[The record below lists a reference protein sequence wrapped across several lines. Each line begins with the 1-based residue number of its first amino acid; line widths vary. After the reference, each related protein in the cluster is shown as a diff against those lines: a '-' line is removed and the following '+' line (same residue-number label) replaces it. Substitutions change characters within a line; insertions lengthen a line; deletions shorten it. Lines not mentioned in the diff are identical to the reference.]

1 MIVYLW
7 SAGTAEGVTDSPRK
21 ARRHAAAWMGRQ
33 KADTALIEQ
42 AHFIPGIE
50 SMEAGYTRT
59 PRDPYWAGRRHPSG
73 RISWRLCVRAPEL
86 AASCRKKAPRAAL
99 SSQLDHATDK
109 ADGGVPVAP
118 AMTATPPSAAEQ
130 GADSM
135 SPAYLVPAGHG
146 RQASQAPGAVA
157 ATYLDGLV
165 GGRRIRLG
173 SRTSP
178 MAMTQARQVATLL
191 TALMPGLE
199 VTVSGIQ
206 TDADQ
211 WAGDL
216 AALGGKGAF
225 TKTIDR
231 VLLLGEIDAA
241 VHCMKDVPGDVPL
254 PPGLV
259 FAAYLLR
266 EDIRDCLVF
275 PFSSGRAAL
284 ADLPAGARIGTS
296 SVRRKAQLGRYRPDV
311 AVYRV
316 RGNVNSRL
324 VRLDAGEF
332 DALVLARA
340 GLARIG
346 MDGRAVETFDTDI
359 MCPAVG
365 AGVIGIQCRTDDKG
379 LLELLRLLDDADTRT
394 NIVAERT
401 MLHGLQGHCNS
412 PIAGHC
418 GTTSDGQLALRG
430 MVFTRD
436 GGEFVHAMEWG
447 PADRPAELGAYLA
460 GVLLRKGARD
470 LIMGIPH

>member
-1 MIVYLW
+1 MTPVVNDL
-7 SAGTAEGVTDSPRK
+7 
-21 ARRHAAAWMGRQ
+21 
-33 KADTALIEQ
+33 
-42 AHFIPGIE
+42 PG
-50 SMEAGYTRT
+50 S
-59 PRDPYWAGRRHPSG
+59 D
-73 RISWRLCVRAPEL
+73 L
-86 AASCRKKAPRAAL
+86 
-99 SSQLDHATDK
+99 
-109 ADGGVPVAP
+109 VPV
-118 AMTATPPSAAEQ
+118 SGQ
-130 GADSM
+130 ADH
-135 SPAYLVPAGHG
+135 SPA
-146 RQASQAPGAVA
+146 AVA
-157 ATYLDGLV
+157 AAYLGGLA
-165 GGRRIRLG
+165 GGRGLRLG

-178 MAMTQARQVATLL
+178 MAMAQAHQVAGLL
-191 TALMPGLE
+191 NSLVPGLE
-199 VTVSGIQ
+199 FSISGIQ

-225 TKTIDR
+225 VKSIDR
-231 VLLLGEIDAA
+231 ALLLGEIDAA
-241 VHCMKDVPGDVPL
+241 IHCMKDVPGDVPL
-254 PPGLV
+254 PAGTV
-259 FAAYLLR
+259 FAAYLPR
-266 EDIRDCLVF
+266 EDIRDCIVF
-275 PFSSGRAAL
+275 PLSSPMTML

-296 SVRRKAQLGRYRPDV
+296 SVRRKAQLGRRRPDI
-311 AVYRV
+311 AVHRI

-324 VRLDAGEF
+324 LRLDAGDF

-346 MDGRAVETFDTDI
+346 YADRAAETFDTDA

-379 LLELLRLLDDADTRT
+379 VLELLRLLDHADTRT
-394 NIVAERT
+394 HVEAERM

-418 GTTSDGQLALRG
+418 ATTPDGQLALRG

-447 PADRPAELGAYLA
+447 PVGKPAELGAYVA

>member
-1 MIVYLW
+1 MHPTTGEPPSGPGDLVPV
-7 SAGTAEGVTDSPRK
+7 S
-21 ARRHAAAWMGRQ
+21 GRQ
-33 KADTALIEQ
+33 VEQ
-42 AHFIPGIE
+42 APAALAARYLSGLV
-50 SMEAGYTRT
+50 S
-59 PRDPYWAGRRHPSG
+59 GRR
-73 RISWRLCVRAPEL
+73 V
-86 AASCRKKAPRAAL
+86 
-99 SSQLDHATDK
+99 
-109 ADGGVPVAP
+109 
-118 AMTATPPSAAEQ
+118 
-130 GADSM
+130 
-135 SPAYLVPAGHG
+135 
-146 RQASQAPGAVA
+146 
-157 ATYLDGLV
+157 
-165 GGRRIRLG
+165 RLG

-178 MAMTQARQVATLL
+178 MAMTQARKVEMLL
-191 TALMPGLE
+191 GALVPGLDLSI
-199 VTVSGIQ
+199 SGIQ

-231 VLLLGEIDAA
+231 ALLMGEIDAA
-241 VHCMKDVPGDVPL
+241 VHCIKDVPGDVPL
-254 PPGLV
+254 PPGLL
-259 FAAYLLR
+259 FAAYLPR

-275 PFSSGRAAL
+275 PLSSDRTTL

-296 SVRRKAQLGRYRPDV
+296 SVRRKAQLGRHRPDL
-311 AVYRV
+311 AVHRV

-324 VRLDAGEF
+324 NRLDAGEF
-332 DALVLARA
+332 DALALARA

-346 MDGRAVETFDTDI
+346 MADRAAETFDTDM

-365 AGVIGIQCRTDDKG
+365 AGVIGIQCRADDKG
-379 LLELLRLLDDADTRT
+379 LLELLGLLDDAATRT
-394 NIVAERT
+394 SIVCERT

-418 GTTSDGQLALRG
+418 ATTPDGQLALRG

-447 PADRPAELGAYLA
+447 EVGRPAELGAYLA